1 MLFKSPSLKNENFLN
16 NVLLSLCG
24 RQTSFTGTKVSFINV
39 DITLIIMS
47 WKSAEACSVL
57 RKIHL

>member
-16 NVLLSLCG
+16 KVLLSLCG

-39 DITLIIMS
+39 DINTL
-47 WKSAEACSVL
+47 
-57 RKIHL
+57 